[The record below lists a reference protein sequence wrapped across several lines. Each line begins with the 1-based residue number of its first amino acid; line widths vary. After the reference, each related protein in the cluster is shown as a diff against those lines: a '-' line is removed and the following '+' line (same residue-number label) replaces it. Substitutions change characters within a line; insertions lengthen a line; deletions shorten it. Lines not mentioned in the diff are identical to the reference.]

1 MFTKFRP
8 TLVCVVVLAACGGA
22 PMQPQTAP
30 QPETPVSPQNPVAD
44 DTGQI
49 LIAPE
54 GYPLVHRMPPKDF
67 QPTVAYRWLDILLA
81 ASGRDAVRFN
91 PRPTVLSRTM
101 AIVLTSMYDAW
112 AAYDD
117 VAVGTRLGGRLRRPP
132 EERTQANKEKA
143 IAYAAY
149 RTLLFVYPDEKDWIR
164 EQFVAQGHDPD
175 DASTDPATPQG
186 VGNTAAAAVIEYR
199 TADGSNQA
207 GDHSAGNGKPYADY
221 TGYAPKNTKDEVVD
235 PMAWRPYPFA
245 DGKGGVVWPGFLTAQ
260 WGRVQPFALERPD
273 QFRPPPPPGWGSE
286 QLERE
291 IDETL
296 QANAALTLE
305 QKAIVE
311 LMREG
316 PRSTGQ
322 SGHWLQFAQ
331 DVSRRD
337 GNTLDQDVKL
347 FFAVGNV
354 VMDAF
359 IACWEAK
366 RYYDTGRP
374 FWWVRMKYA
383 GTEVEAWAGPGQGVR
398 KILGEKFQPYSP
410 DLFPTPPFP
419 GYPSGHATAS
429 GAAARILELL
439 TGSDRFGTV
448 VIQHAGAVTEQG
460 FTAAQ
465 MQAVDGKPATHLT
478 SNEVRLFLPSFTKTA
493 EMAAESRLWGGYH
506 IRADNEQGLIL
517 GREIALYSW
526 PKYKAY
532 FDGTAVPATVDLTD
546 SSGPRKQ
553 SP

>member
-1 MFTKFRP
+1 MRA
-8 TLVCVVVLAACGGA
+8 TLPLLPVAVLLAACSGNNSTS
-22 PMQPQTAP
+22 PVQPVQ
-30 QPETPVSPQNPVAD
+30 VSAAKVAS

-49 LIAPE
+49 LTAHPE
-54 GYPLVHRMPPKDF
+54 YPLVHRMPAPGFK
-67 QPTVAYRWLDILLA
+67 PTVAYQWLDVLLE
-81 ASGRDAVRFN
+81 ASGRDAVRFS

-101 AIVLTSMYDAW
+101 AIVLTAMYDAW

-117 VAVGTRLGGRLRRPP
+117 VAVGTGLRLRRPAG
-132 EERTQANKEKA
+132 ERTRANKEKA
-143 IAYAAY
+143 IAHAAY
-149 RTLLFVYPDEKDWIR
+149 RSLLFVYPDEADWIR
-164 EQFVAQGHDPD
+164 EQLARRGHDPD

-186 VGNTAAAAVIEYR
+186 VGNAAANAVIELR
-199 TADGSNQA
+199 KNDGSNQSGTQPG
-207 GDHSAGNGKPYADY
+207 GDGKPYADY
-221 TGYAPKNTKDEVVD
+221 TKYAAKNTVDEAVD

-245 DGKGGVVWPGFLTAQ
+245 DGKGGSSVPGFLTAH
-260 WGRVQPFALERPD
+260 WGRVKPFALERAD
-273 QFRPPPPPGWGSE
+273 QLRPPPPPAWGSE

-296 QANAALTLE
+296 RANAGLTLE

-337 GNTLDQDVKL
+337 NHDLDQDIKL
-347 FFAVGNV
+347 FFAVANT

-366 RYYDTGRP
+366 RHYDTGRP
-374 FWWVRMKYA
+374 YWWVRMKYA
-383 GTEVEAWAGPGQGVR
+383 GAEIEAWAGPGKGVR
-398 KILGEKFQPYSP
+398 KIPGEKFHPYSP

-429 GAAARILELL
+429 GAAARILELF
-439 TGSDRFGTV
+439 TGSDRYGTV
-448 VIQHAGAVTEQG
+448 AIQQAGAVTELG

-465 MQAVDGKPATHLT
+465 MQARDGKPATQLT
-478 SNEVRLFLPSFTKTA
+478 TKEVRLFLPSFTRAA

-506 IRADNEQGLIL
+506 IRADNEAGLIH
-517 GREIALYSW
+517 GREIAMYSW
-526 PKYKAY
+526 PKYRAY
-532 FDGTAVPATVDLTD
+532 FDGTAAAPE
-546 SSGPRKQ
+546 
-553 SP
+553 